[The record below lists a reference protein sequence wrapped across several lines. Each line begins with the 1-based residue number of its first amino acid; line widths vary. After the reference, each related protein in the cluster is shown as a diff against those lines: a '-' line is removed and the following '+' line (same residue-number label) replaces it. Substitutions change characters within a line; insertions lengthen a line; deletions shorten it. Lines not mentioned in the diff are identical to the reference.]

1 MKETLGKKEGEKS
14 PTILLGVTV
23 FVFCKCIAFKPF
35 SFKCLHV
42 YIAPILVLTALKIPA
57 QRPLPR
63 AASLDPKK
71 LPPTVSLHFSPSECH
86 DLFSHHRRGPN
97 FLGAGVASPE
107 CLWPKHR
114 AGRVPDASRGL
125 AFAFC
130 AVTVHWNRRLVPC
143 RSVVFIT
150 IIFNSSRIFH
160 QVDVS

>member
-1 MKETLGKKEGEKS
+1 MHCLQ
-14 PTILLGVTV
+14 
-23 FVFCKCIAFKPF
+23 AF
-35 SFKCLHV
+35 SFKCPHV
-42 YIAPILVLTALKIPA
+42 YIAPILMLTALKIPA

-71 LPPTVSLHFSPSECH
+71 LPPTVSLRFSPPECQ
-86 DLFSHHRRGPN
+86 DLFPHHRWGPN

-107 CLWPKHR
+107 SLWPKHR
-114 AGRVPDASRGL
+114 AGRMPDASPGL
-125 AFAFC
+125 AFTFC

-150 IIFNSSRIFH
+150 FIFNGSRIFH